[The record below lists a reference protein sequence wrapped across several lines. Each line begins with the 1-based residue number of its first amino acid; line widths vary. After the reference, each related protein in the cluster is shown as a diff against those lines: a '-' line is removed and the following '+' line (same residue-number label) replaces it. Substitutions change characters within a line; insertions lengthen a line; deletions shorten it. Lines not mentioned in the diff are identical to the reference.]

1 MEKKEPNIN
10 INIAPDIKEIKQEK
24 EKIKEENNE
33 INNKDDNKDKNK
45 ISISNPKEKINK
57 QFLEMKLIFKMT
69 ENGTDGKSF
78 HRFCDKKGPTLIL
91 IKTTKNKIFGGFTP
105 LNWENNGK
113 SKIDESNQT
122 FIFSLNLNKKFDM
135 INANRKAI
143 QGFSVD
149 YGPNFGDYDLGL
161 KNSLKEGMT
170 YANSS
175 CNYLSNNKLEL
186 TGGNGDNDTFQT
198 EEFEVYQVIY

>member
-1 MEKKEPNIN
+1 MNENIEKFKNFG
-10 INIAPDIKEIKQEK
+10 
-24 EKIKEENNE
+24 KIKKIDFISAFAYSNIIKND
-33 INNKDDNKDKNK
+33 INKQNCIVNW
-45 ISISNPKEKINK
+45 IKEKINK

>member
-1 MEKKEPNIN
+1 MESLFNKCY
-10 INIAPDIKEIKQEK
+10 
-24 EKIKEENNE
+24 KIKYLN
-33 INNKDDNKDKNK
+33 IKN
-45 ISISNPKEKINK
+45 
-57 QFLEMKLIFKMT
+57 LIIR
-69 ENGTDGKSF
+69 ND
-78 HRFCDKKGPTLIL
+78 C
-91 IKTTKNKIFGGFTP
+91 N
-105 LNWENNGK
+105 
-113 SKIDESNQT
+113 SKWM
-122 FIFSLNLNKKFDM
+122 FDM
-135 INANRKAI
+135 INPNRKAI